1 MKTQM
6 RWRWDQGRLGYF
18 QFENIVGIARVL
30 NALDG
35 VPLNTREDLLRQPLM
50 QGTGLPFAPVHY
62 KVWRNY
68 ARVFACSMLAT
79 QVNQKL
85 VVTDLCKKLAE
96 QPSALTADQY
106 FNFVFSRFTLPYP
119 AFDGYNPNLSA
130 AFPFV
135 AIAKFVFVRA
145 ETGASLADVFSY
157 VVGNGCTG
165 LEELSFYLSLKP
177 TNRVPIGDEER
188 QVREMLAFMGQAS
201 YFKWFDRKLY
211 ADVCDVRPILQA
223 ITPKPQSSRK
233 ATGIE
238 EFLRLTSTG
247 SHVDRM
253 RLDVV
258 LSERGTLQ
266 FAFVEGRRVFGT
278 HGKLERSPM
287 VRRMFFKLH
296 PELVCDAC
304 GTNTKVMYPWTD
316 NILELHHVLPLSATI
331 NVNGTTTSLDDLVPL
346 CPSCHKSIHVYYRI
360 KLDEWGVEDFGSKKM
375 AQDVYLMAKNEIGSG
390 VR

>member
-1 MKTQM
+1 M

-18 QFENIVGIARVL
+18 QFENIVRIAQVL
-30 NALDG
+30 NTLDG

-50 QGTGLPFAPVHY
+50 QGTGLPFAPAHY

-85 VVTDLCKKLAE
+85 VVTDLCRKLAE
-96 QPSALTADQY
+96 EPSVLTADQY
-106 FNFVFSRFTLPYP
+106 LNFVFSRFTLPYP
-119 AFDGYNPNLSA
+119 AFDGYNPNISV

-145 ETGASLADVFSY
+145 DSGASLADVFSY

-165 LEELSFYLSLKP
+165 LEELSYYLSLNP
-177 TNRVPIGDEER
+177 TNRKPIGDEER
-188 QVREMLAFMGQAS
+188 QVREMLVFMGQSS
-201 YFKWFDRKLY
+201 YFKWFSRKLY
-211 ADVCDVRPILQA
+211 VDVTEVRPILDA
-223 ITPKPQSSRK
+223 ITPKPPTSRK
-233 ATGIE
+233 ATGVE
-238 EFLRLTSTG
+238 EFLRMTSTG
-247 SHVDRM
+247 SEIDRR

-258 LSERGTLQ
+258 LSERETPQLS
-266 FAFVEGRRVFGT
+266 FAEGRRVFGT

-296 PELVCDAC
+296 PDLICDAC
-304 GTNTKVMYPWTD
+304 GINTKAMYPWTD

-331 NVNGTTTSLDDLVPL
+331 NVNGTTTSLDDMVPL

-375 AQDVYLMAKNEIGSG
+375 AKDVYLMAKDEIGSG